1 MRWMLIVISGLVFLP
16 AAGAQAGESGKQPAM
31 YDRLQ
36 AGQEAYRLHE
46 EQRRY
51 RIGRQVWL
59 NDEMVFWSTS
69 FPSYRYFVEP
79 WPFLPGD
86 IYGYPLAEPQ
96 INQPIGQRERKIGPN
111 RWLSQPVYAEQVVKP
126 EVVRAKVASGPREF

>member
-1 MRWMLIVISGLVFLP
+1 MRRMLLVALGLIILQSAIV
-16 AAGAQAGESGKQPAM
+16 QADERDKRLAT

-46 EQRRY
+46 EQRRF

-69 FPSYRYFVEP
+69 FPAWKYFAEP

-86 IYGYPLAEPQ
+86 IYGYPLAEPP
-96 INQPIGQRERKIGPN
+96 INQPIGQREQKIGPN
-111 RWLSQPVYAEQVVKP
+111 RWLSQPVYAEQVAPP
-126 EVVRAKVASGPREF
+126 EMVRMRAPGPREF